1 MPGGS
6 PGATPGIPAGMTRS
20 ASEALKPVTIRRLRW
35 DWIGYIALL
44 VLVVLVVAA
53 CATPGAPGASG
64 SPHPSATPHPPLT
77 PAPPGADPISFL
89 AWLFNPIFQAMF
101 IVLVAVYD
109 FLGSL
114 GAPAAIGWAIVV
126 LTLLVRTLVIPLYR
140 RQLVSQ
146 RRTQL
151 LQPEIKEIQR
161 RYKGD
166 AMKARVAQQ
175 ELFKER
181 GISPL
186 AGCLPLILQM
196 PLLLVMYQ
204 VIQNGLTNVNPTAM
218 LAVFG
223 QQVVPLACNNVNPAT
238 GQPDAALGP
247 CIDTIIPFLGTSIDV
262 SLPSTIFS
270 VSLGGFVLGI
280 SVLAIISAGLQL
292 VQSRMMLPR
301 TKPADDDPNTK
312 IQSQTMLFLPLI
324 SIAYGGFLPAGL
336 FIYWITATI
345 FSTAQQYLIVGWG
358 GMFPLFGWTP
368 RFAMDHAPRFPVS
381 MPPPPEPGK
390 RAAILTD
397 AEKKTTAA
405 STIRP
410 RERGRQGRRGRRR

>member
-1 MPGGS
+1 
-6 PGATPGIPAGMTRS
+6 
-20 ASEALKPVTIRRLRW
+20 VTLRRLRW
-35 DWIGYIALL
+35 DRIGLLVLL

-53 CATPGAPGASG
+53 CAAPAAPGASG
-64 SPHPSATPHPPLT
+64 VPGPSASPHPPLT
-77 PAPPGADPISFL
+77 PAPPGADPVSFL
-89 AWLFNPIFQAMF
+89 AWVFNPIFQVMF

-109 FLGSL
+109 FLKGL
-114 GAPAAIGWAIVV
+114 GVPAAIGWAIVA
-126 LTLLVRTLVIPLYR
+126 LTLLVRALVIPLYR

-151 LQPEIKEIQR
+151 LQPEVKEIQR
-161 RYKGD
+161 RFKGD
-166 AMKARVAQQ
+166 AVKARLAQQ

-196 PLLLVMYQ
+196 PLLFIMYQ
-204 VIQNGLTNVNPTAM
+204 VISNGLTNQNPTAM
-218 LAVFG
+218 LTIFG
-223 QQVVPLACNNVNPAT
+223 QQVIPLTCTNVVNGVIEAT
-238 GQPDAALGP
+238 RP
-247 CIDTIIPFLGTSIDV
+247 CIDTVLPFFGGVDVSKPSTFLTLGIPGTSIA
-262 SLPSTIFS
+262 
-270 VSLGGFVLGI
+270 LGL
-280 SVLAIISAGLQL
+280 SVLAILSAGLQL

-301 TKPADDDPNTK
+301 TRPEDDDPNTK
-312 IQSQTMLFLPLI
+312 IQRQTMLFLPLI
-324 SIAYGGFLPAGL
+324 SVAYGGFLPAGL

-345 FSTAQQYLIVGWG
+345 FSIAQQYLIVGWG

-368 RFAMDHAPRFPVS
+368 RFALGHTPRFPVT

-390 RAAILTD
+390 RAAILAD
-397 AEKKTTAA
+397 AVKKTTAA